1 MIAAFC
7 LWAVRFVLFVNKLWE
22 IMCAAAGCLCV
33 TQAIFR
39 AAAAGSRES
48 FRRRA
53 DSETEAG
60 DEIVPGLCA
69 SKKPY
74 ASIPRLVRYFLT
86 IRANLKVMASSNS
99 RRSSPVSFLIFSRR

>member
-22 IMCAAAGCLCV
+22 IMCV